1 MSRLGVKAI
10 DWYSWYFSYE
20 IFSSTELSS
29 PIIYECL
36 VRLG

>member
-1 MSRLGVKAI
+1 MSRLDVKAI
-10 DWYSWYFSYE
+10 DWYSWCFSYE